1 MEQVTGKAI
10 LNKIGMGK
18 LFFCSPKKQEIKRH
32 KAEDLEQEIAR
43 YEIAKKEAMKELRQL
58 HQKAIEEVGEEI
70 ALIFAVHEM
79 ILEDDDYGG
88 AVRQIIRSEG
98 VSAEE
103 AVAKTGENFA
113 AMFLAMKD
121 ECFRSRAADVQEVSE
136 RVAAILRGVKQT
148 RELGD
153 GPVIVVA
160 EDLNLS
166 EMLQMDRSKLKG
178 IVMKRGSEHSH
189 AAILARSMNIPTL
202 MGVNISED
210 WNGREGILDGQR
222 GLLFVDPDA
231 AILTQYKQICQK
243 EEEQKL
249 QLSKLKGCPDQTK
262 DGRQIHLYANIDHAE
277 DVEKVLENDAAGIGL
292 FRSEYLY
299 LGREDYPTEEE
310 QFQIYKV
317 TAERMAGKKVV
328 IRTADLGGDKHAE
341 YLGLE
346 PEENPAMGC
355 RGIRISLNR
364 MEMFKTQLR
373 GVYRAAAFGNVSLL
387 FPMIISVEEV
397 LKIKQICG
405 EVRAELEACGA
416 EYGEVELGI
425 MVETPAAVMISD
437 LLAKEVDFMS
447 IGTND
452 LTQYTLAV
460 DRGNTNLDGMYDAH
474 HTAILRMIR
483 MVVEHVHKEQ
493 CRVGVCGE
501 LASDTSLTEI
511 FLKMGVDELSVA
523 PDMILP
529 IRNIII
535 NMNG

>member
-1 MEQVTGKAI
+1 
-10 LNKIGMGK
+10 
-18 LFFCSPKKQEIKRH
+18 
-32 KAEDLEQEIAR
+32 
-43 YEIAKKEAMKELRQL
+43 
-58 HQKAIEEVGEEI
+58 
-70 ALIFAVHEM
+70 
-79 ILEDDDYGG
+79 
-88 AVRQIIRSEG
+88 
-98 VSAEE
+98 
-103 AVAKTGENFA
+103 
-113 AMFLAMKD
+113 
-121 ECFRSRAADVQEVSE
+121 
-136 RVAAILRGVKQT
+136 
-148 RELGD
+148 
-153 GPVIVVA
+153 
-160 EDLNLS
+160 
-166 EMLQMDRSKLKG
+166 
-178 IVMKRGSEHSH
+178 
-189 AAILARSMNIPTL
+189 
-202 MGVNISED
+202 
-210 WNGREGILDGQR
+210 
-222 GLLFVDPDA
+222 
-231 AILTQYKQICQK
+231 
-243 EEEQKL
+243 
-249 QLSKLKGCPDQTK
+249 
-262 DGRQIHLYANIDHAE
+262 
-277 DVEKVLENDAAGIGL
+277 
-292 FRSEYLY
+292 

-317 TAERMAGKKVV
+317 AAERMAGKKVV

-373 GVYRAAAFGNVSLL
+373 GVYRAAAFGKVSLL

-460 DRGNTNLDGMYDAH
+460 DRGNANLDGMYDAH
-474 HTAILRMIR
+474 HTALLRMIR
-483 MVVEHVHKEQ
+483 MVVENGHKEQ

-511 FLKMGVDELSVA
+511 LLKMGVDELSVA

-529 IRNIII
+529 IRNIVI